1 MSECTCVNEELLE
14 LYKKSIGDFNGSDLD
29 DYYKTFLMMAK
40 SDLITDDIS
49 SAVLDTPLGRS
60 LIVLYSEALM
70 NKTDI
75 ATNPTIS
82 LLRNKLSL
90 ITKGDRVTDV

>member
-1 MSECTCVNEELLE
+1 MSEDKRDNLLSMF
-14 LYKKSIGDFNGSDLD
+14 KRSIGDYND
-29 DYYKTFLMMAK
+29 DPIQDNYYKTFLAMAK

-49 SAVLDTPLGRS
+49 SSVLDTLLGRS
-60 LIVLYSEALM
+60 LIVLYAEALM

-75 ATNPTIS
+75 ATNQTIS

>member
-1 MSECTCVNEELLE
+1 MSEITISENLLE
-14 LYKKSIGDFNGSDLD
+14 TYKKSIGDFNGNDLD
-29 DYYKTFLMMAK
+29 NYYKTFLIMAK
-40 SDLITDDIS
+40 SDLLSDDIS
-49 SAVLDTPLGRS
+49 DIVLDSDLGETTT
-60 LIVLYSEALM
+60 ILYAEALM